1 MASSSACAQDTQ
13 AGHMAAPRTV
23 TRGRWPV
30 GKSTCSTNMRVRERH
45 RCQATTH
52 SPAYTTQHNPHSEKE
67 GAADGPPE
75 SLREECALL
84 SIPGCLLDTHLP
96 FSRTRPHANKCSCI
110 QRCLG
115 ASYMHHPS
123 AGLFVATG
131 QLRQGCQPRFH
142 LCTGQA
148 NNSRVQLLLDS
159 NRGHIL
165 VSSLPHTFI
174 SHLLR
179 CLLQSQAPRVPLQAR
194 PLRNWPATVILETQS
209 KEGIG
214 VRCLLTLRWE
224 DSPLEACGDCL
235 SCHPPTAMQWQF

>member
-1 MASSSACAQDTQ
+1 MVSSSACAE

-45 RCQATTH
+45 RCQATIH

-67 GAADGPPE
+67 GAAEGPPK
-75 SLREECALL
+75 SLREGRALL

-96 FSRTRPHANKCSCI
+96 FSRTQPCANKCSYT

-123 AGLFVATG
+123 ASLFVATG

-142 LCTGQA
+142 LYTGHQE
-148 NNSRVQLLLDS
+148 LW
-159 NRGHIL
+159 G
-165 VSSLPHTFI
+165 
-174 SHLLR
+174 
-179 CLLQSQAPRVPLQAR
+179 
-194 PLRNWPATVILETQS
+194 PAITRL
-209 KEGIG
+209 
-214 VRCLLTLRWE
+214 
-224 DSPLEACGDCL
+224 
-235 SCHPPTAMQWQF
+235 